1 MMTRHRPVGW
11 SWSSDWR
18 SNLLASAGPISVLL
32 AIDMAL
38 TRPAEATPQP
48 EAIQG
53 IPQQIVPQAA
63 EVGLGNFTIQTG
75 TAVFGG
81 SSSGSSGSGSS
92 GTSGGEQTDSSALSL
107 MDDQSWGAAA
117 SQNAESLGIN
127 ATALAATCQI
137 ESNCQNVGG
146 SGTITGAFQMSAST
160 YNAMLQAAL
169 QQNPSLAST
178 IVPGSA
184 GMNDPATESIAASEY
199 LLQGAQYLENNGTS
213 DPTVLQVRGYYNFG
227 PAAGAALAAA
237 DDDEPMS
244 QALSGYSSTTLAKN
258 GITPGETVGQW
269 RTATSAKLGGAAG
282 APVLG

>member
-1 MMTRHRPVGW
+1 M
-11 SWSSDWR
+11 
-18 SNLLASAGPISVLL
+18 LIASVAPISVLV
-32 AIDMAL
+32 AVGFASSWSA
-38 TRPAEATPQP
+38 RVNPQP
-48 EAIQG
+48 ESIQG
-53 IPQQIVPQAA
+53 VPQQIIPQVP

-81 SSSGSSGSGSS
+81 SSGSGGSGST
-92 GTSGGEQTDSSALSL
+92 GTGGGGEQTDSSSL
-107 MDDQSWGAAA
+107 DLMMDQSWGSAA
-117 SQNAESLGIN
+117 SANAQALGVN

-146 SGTITGAFQMSAST
+146 SRSITGAFQMSSST

-169 QQNPSLAST
+169 QQNPNLASN
-178 IVPGSA
+178 IVQGSA

-199 LLQGAQYLENNGTS
+199 LLQGAQYLQNQGIS

-227 PAAGAALAAA
+227 PQNGANLAAA
-237 DDDEPMS
+237 DPGETMAQVMPSMS
-244 QALSGYSSTTLAKN
+244 SATLAAN

-269 RTATSAKLGGAAG
+269 QASVSSKLGSSAS